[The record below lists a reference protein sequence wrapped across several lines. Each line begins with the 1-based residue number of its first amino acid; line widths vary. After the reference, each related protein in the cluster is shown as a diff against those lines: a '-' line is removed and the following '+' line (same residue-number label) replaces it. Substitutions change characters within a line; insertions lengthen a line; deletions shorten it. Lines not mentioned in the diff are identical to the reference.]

1 MIDIKLAID
10 KSNEQH
16 SKIDKNTMRQLM
28 GLSSPKVRHLLN
40 NLAAQSQTYLEIGT
54 YLGGTLR
61 AALTGNEHLYAVA
74 IDNFSMMPNKRQM
87 FFDNTAML
95 NFQFIEQDAFAVDL
109 SEIKEPIELY
119 FYDGSHSFE
128 SQYKAIEYYL
138 PMMADE
144 FVYVCDD
151 WNMKRIPNATF
162 SAAKNLNLEVV
173 ENYDLKCEP
182 KGEWWNGLGV
192 IKFRKK

>member
-1 MIDIKLAID
+1 MIDIKLAIE
-10 KSNEQH
+10 KANEQR

-40 NLAAQSQTYLEIGT
+40 NLASQSKNYLEIGT

-61 AALTGNEHLYAVA
+61 GALTGNDHLYAVA

-95 NFQFIEQDAFAVDL
+95 KFQFIEMDSFQVPLTLFA
-109 SEIKEPIELY
+109 EPIELY
-119 FYDGSHSFE
+119 FFDGDHSFE
-128 SQYKAIEYYL
+128 SQYKALEYYL
-138 PMMADE
+138 PVLAKE

-173 ENYDLKCEP
+173 ENYDLMCEQ
-182 KGEWWNGLGV
+182 KGEWWNGIGI
-192 IKFRKK
+192 IKFVKK

>member
-1 MIDIKLAID
+1 MIDIKEALE
-10 KSNEQH
+10 KTNRLF
-16 SKIDKNTMRQLM
+16 SKIEPNTMRQLM

-40 NLAAQSQTYLEIGT
+40 NLAAQSKNYLEIGC

-61 AALTGNEHLYAVA
+61 AALTGNDIYAVA

-95 NFQFIEQDAFAVDL
+95 KFDFFECDSFELPL
-109 SEIKEPIELY
+109 SVFKEPIELY
-119 FYDGSHSFE
+119 FFDADHSFE
-128 SQYKAIEYYL
+128 STYKALEYYYPIL
-138 PMMADE
+138 ADE

-162 SAAKNLNLEVV
+162 EAAKFLHLEIV
-173 ENYDLKCEP
+173 ENYDLKCP
-182 KGEWWNGLGV
+182 QQGEWWNGIGLL
-192 IKFRKK
+192 KFRKA